1 MLNRERRSHR
11 WCEMLLVV
19 GVLMAAS
26 VGYAEVGSGIDV
38 VSTPPASVT
47 PFAVI
52 GADSISREEFQ
63 AALHEGMR
71 RTFFHGA
78 PQPEQLAAYRREVT
92 QRLIDRVL
100 LRQEIKRRHLVADAA
115 VVDAGLLKIE
125 QRLGG
130 SQEWQRDR
138 ERAVPLLRMRLEEE
152 NTLEQLEAQV
162 RQSVGKGAGQD
173 AGPDRAEI
181 IKYYQDHPEQFTTPE
196 RVRVSLILL
205 KVEPSASAQTWQ
217 AAEREAAQLVS
228 KLHSGADFA
237 ALARLHSADTS
248 TAKGGDLGYIH
259 RGMLAAEAQQVLD
272 KMVSVGEIS
281 APVMLLQGVAI
292 LRLDERIAPALNAM
306 SVAEPRARELLIRK
320 QADAAWKGLLE
331 GLRARTPIVINDPD

>member
-1 MLNRERRSHR
+1 MT
-11 WCEMLLVV
+11 
-19 GVLMAAS
+19 AS
-26 VGYAEVGSGIDV
+26 VAYAEVGSGIDV
-38 VSTPPASVT
+38 VGTPSVSVT

-125 QRLGG
+125 QRLGR
-130 SQEWQRDR
+130 SPEWQRDR
-138 ERAVPLLRMRLEEE
+138 ERALPLLRMRLEEE
-152 NTLEQLEAQV
+152 NTLAQLEAQV
-162 RQSVGKGAGQD
+162 RQAVGQGAGP
-173 AGPDRAEI
+173 GMAEI
-181 IKYYQDHPEQFTTPE
+181 RKYYQDHPEQFTTPE

-217 AAEREAAQLVS
+217 AAEREATQLVS

-248 TAKGGDLGYIH
+248 AAKGGDLGYIH

-272 KMVSVGEIS
+272 KMVSVGEVS

-292 LRLDERIAPALNAM
+292 LRLDERIAPVLNAM
-306 SVAEPRARELLIRK
+306 SVAEPRARELLMRE

-331 GLRARTPIVINDPD
+331 GLRARTPILINDPN